1 MILPHL
7 ENLTKRGWWT
17 VGSQPAV
24 NGASSTD
31 EIVGWGPRSGYVFQ
45 KCFVEFFCEEGDVND
60 ISKRIADWGNGWV
73 HFFACNNEVF
83 SLYYFTNVSKLT
95 RGWCR
100 ENVSAMFLRM
110 GEML

>member
-1 MILPHL
+1 MILPQL

-45 KCFVEFFCEEGDVND
+45 KCFVEFFCEERDVNA
-60 ISKRIADWGNGWV
+60 ISKRIADWGNSWV

-83 SLYYFTNVSKLT
+83 SLYHYQRFPI
-95 RGWCR
+95 
-100 ENVSAMFLRM
+100 
-110 GEML
+110 